1 MAIIVVGGG
10 GRGAGKTAL
19 VCGLVRALPDISWTA
34 VKITSHEHGHEH
46 GQDKPAPIWEETAPG
61 EGTDTARYLAAG
73 ACRAL
78 LVTAGED
85 GLGPIVEQLLEEHS
99 RASGVDNAG
108 ARGVGA
114 KEVGTKKAGAIG
126 AGIII
131 ESNSVL
137 RHLRPDVC
145 LCAATSPWAEQKASF
160 DLLME
165 HVDATVELAAHDHI
179 IEAEK
184 ITFRLASLERVSPTM
199 LDWLRERLGRRE

>member
-19 VCGLVRALPDISWTA
+19 VCGLMRALPEIPWTA
-34 VKITSHEHGHEH
+34 VKITTHEHEHGETT
-46 GQDKPAPIWEETAPG
+46 PIWEETAPG
-61 EGTDTARYLAAG
+61 QGTDTARYLAAG
-73 ACRAL
+73 ARRAL

-85 GLGPIVEQLLEEHS
+85 GLGPIVEQILQEHS
-99 RASGVDNAG
+99 RASRAIDVDAKQ
-108 ARGVGA
+108 VGA
-114 KEVGTKKAGAIG
+114 KKVDAKKAGATQ

-145 LCAATSPWAEQKASF
+145 LCAATSPWAEQKPSF

-165 HVDATVELAAHDHI
+165 HVDATGELAAHDHI

-199 LDWLRERLGRRE
+199 LDWLRERLGER

>member
-19 VCGLVRALPDISWTA
+19 VCGLMRALPEISWTA
-34 VKITSHEHGHEH
+34 IKVTTHEHGKET
-46 GQDKPAPIWEETAPG
+46 PIWEETEPG
-61 EGTDTARYLAAG
+61 LGSDTARYLAAG
-73 ACRAL
+73 ARRAF

-85 GLGPIVEQLLEEHS
+85 ALGPIVQQILWQCLPP
-99 RASGVDNAG
+99 
-108 ARGVGA
+108 VGA
-114 KEVGTKKAGAIG
+114 SPVGAIF
-126 AGIII
+126 

-145 LCAATSPWAEQKASF
+145 LCAATSPWIHEKPSY
-160 DLLME
+160 DLVSQRM
-165 HVDATVELAAHDHI
+165 DAMVELAGHDHI

-199 LDWLRERLGRRE
+199 LEWLREQLGDRLP

>member
-19 VCGLVRALPDISWTA
+19 VCGLMRALPEIPWTA
-34 VKITSHEHGHEH
+34 VKITTHEHGRER
-46 GQDKPAPIWEETAPG
+46 GQDKTTPIWEETAPG
-61 EGTDTARYLAAG
+61 EGTDTARYLSAG
-73 ACRAL
+73 ARRAL

-85 GLGPIVEQLLEEHS
+85 ALGPIVEQILEEHS
-99 RASGVDNAG
+99 RVPGVINID
-108 ARGVGA
+108 A
-114 KEVGTKKAGAIG
+114 KKVGTEKAGAIR

-145 LCAATSPWAEQKASF
+145 FCAATSPWAEQKASF

-184 ITFRLASLERVSPTM
+184 ITFRLASLEQVSPTM
-199 LDWLRERLGRRE
+199 LDWLRERLRTQA